1 MKWRGRRTSRN
12 IDDRRGQSAGFPGFG
27 RGGGGRRM
35 RMPGGRRGGIGGLGL
50 IVVIGIALLMGV
62 NPLTLLNGGGPGFNV
77 PTNAPSTASN
87 RIDDRAEEFVS
98 VVLADTEEVWGEIFQ
113 VSGKRYSPPTL
124 VLFSNRVSSACGLA
138 SAASGPFYC
147 PGDRQAYLDMSFFQV
162 MDRQL
167 GAKGDFAR
175 AYVIAHEIAHHVQ
188 NELGVMAQVNRLRQR
203 SSQAESNQLSV
214 MLELQ
219 ADCYSGVWAHHAQR
233 KFGVLE
239 PGDIEEALNAAN
251 QIGDDTLQ
259 RNSGQAVV
267 PDSFTH
273 GTSEQRVRWFTAG
286 MQSGDPGQCDTF
298 NAARL

>member
-27 RGGGGRRM
+27 RAGGDGRRIRMGGRRS
-35 RMPGGRRGGIGGLGL
+35 GIGGLGL

-62 NPLTLLNGGGPGFNV
+62 NPLTLLTGDGSGFTV
-77 PTNAPSTASN
+77 PTNAPSSGSN
-87 RIDDRAEEFVS
+87 QIDDTSEEFVS
-98 VVLADTEEVWGEIFQ
+98 VVLADTEDVWGEIFKASDKQ
-113 VSGKRYSPPTL
+113 YRPPTL
-124 VLFSNRVSSACGLA
+124 VLFSDRVSSACGLA

-162 MDRQL
+162 MDRRL

-188 NELGVMAQVNRLRQR
+188 NELGVMEQVNRLRQR
-203 SSQAESNQLSV
+203 SSQVESNQLSV

-233 KFGVLE
+233 KYGLLE

-259 RNSGQAVV
+259 RSSGQAVV

-298 NAARL
+298 NASRL